1 MSSSIEVGLAA
12 AGDDA
17 LATMQNGRT
26 AEGAARRPNRW
37 VLAST
42 VFGSI
47 IEWYDFYI
55 YGTAAALVFGR
66 LFFPATDPNV
76 STLAAF
82 VTFAIGLFARPLGGI
97 IFGHFGDRIG
107 RKSML
112 LISLILM
119 GIPTVLIGML
129 PTYQSI
135 GYLAPL
141 SLVFL
146 RIVQGLALGGEFGG
160 AVLMAVEHSSP
171 TTRSIYGSLPQ
182 LGVPGGVLLSTG
194 AFALVSRMN
203 EAEFL
208 NWGWRIP
215 FLAGAILVIFGVFVR
230 LRIAETPDFEAAR
243 KQGQIEAIPVV
254 TLLRR
259 RLATVL
265 LLSGGKLGE
274 VTLFFLTT
282 VYLVSYTTGRLGLP
296 RDFVLTTIVI
306 AAGVCFVNIPV
317 AGWLG
322 DRFGK
327 RLLYGTGA
335 ILLMIVAVPMFSL
348 LETREPAYVMVA
360 FIVPLG
366 FVFPLMFGP
375 QPSLYAA
382 QFPAALRY
390 TGISLG
396 VALASAA
403 GGGLAPVIATA
414 LVASWGNSVPIG
426 YYMAGMAAVSAV
438 SVFLMKRA

>member
-1 MSSSIEVGLAA
+1 LSSSVEVGLAVANDHGQSVA
-12 AGDDA
+12 AGA
-17 LATMQNGRT
+17 PIEKSVTL
-26 AEGAARRPNRW
+26 RPNRW

-66 LFFPATDPNV
+66 LFFPASDPNV

-112 LISLILM
+112 LISLVMM
-119 GIPTVLIGML
+119 GVPTVLIGVL

-135 GYLAPL
+135 GYWAPL
-141 SLVFL
+141 SLVVL
-146 RIVQGLALGGEFGG
+146 RVVQGLALGGEFGG
-160 AVLMAVEHSSP
+160 AVLMAVEHSSQ
-171 TTRSIYGSLPQ
+171 TTRSIFGSLPQ

-194 AFALVSRMN
+194 AFALVSRMG
-203 EAEFL
+203 EADFL
-208 NWGWRIP
+208 AWGWRIP
-215 FLAGAILVIFGVFVR
+215 FLAGAILVIFGIFVR
-230 LRIAETPDFEAAR
+230 LRIAETPDFETAR
-243 KQGQIEAIPVV
+243 AQGRIESLPVV
-254 TLLRR
+254 ALLRR
-259 RLATVL
+259 RLVAVL

-296 RDFVLTTIVI
+296 RDFVLTSIVI
-306 AAGVCFVNIPV
+306 AAAVCFINIPV

-322 DRFGK
+322 DRFGQK
-327 RLLYGTGA
+327 LIYGTGA
-335 ILLMIVAVPMFSL
+335 ILLMIAAVPMFLL
-348 LETREPAYVMVA
+348 LESRDHTLVMIA
-360 FIVPLG
+360 FVFPLG
-366 FVFPLMFGP
+366 FIFPLMFGP

-382 QFPAALRY
+382 QFPPELRY
-390 TGISLG
+390 SGISLG
-396 VALASAA
+396 VALASAT
-403 GGGLAPVIATA
+403 GGGLAPVIATG
-414 LVASWGNSVPIG
+414 LVGSWGSSVAIG
-426 YYMAGMAAVSAV
+426 YYMAGMAAISAV
-438 SVFLMKRA
+438 SVLFMKRA

>member
-1 MSSSIEVGLAA
+1 MSSSIEVGMPVAGAA
-12 AGDDA
+12 AGS
-17 LATMQNGRT
+17 QSV
-26 AEGAARRPNRW
+26 EGSRRPNRW

-66 LFFPATDPNV
+66 LFFPASDPSV

-82 VTFAIGLFARPLGGI
+82 LTFAIGLFARPLGGI

-119 GIPTVLIGML
+119 GVPTVLIGVL
-129 PTYQSI
+129 PTYESI

-160 AVLMAVEHSSP
+160 AVLMAVEHSSQK
-171 TTRSIYGSLPQ
+171 TRSIYGSLPQ

-194 AFALVSRMN
+194 SFALASRMN
-203 EAEFL
+203 EADFL

-230 LRIAETPDFEAAR
+230 LRIAETPDFENTR

-254 TLLRR
+254 ALVRR
-259 RLATVL
+259 RLVSVL

-282 VYLVSYTTGRLGLP
+282 VYLVSYATKSLGLP
-296 RDFVLTTIVI
+296 RDFVLTSIVI

-327 RLLYGTGA
+327 RLIYGLGA
-335 ILLMIVAVPMFSL
+335 VLLMFAAVPMFLL
-348 LETREPAYVMVA
+348 LETRDPTYVMIA
-360 FIVPLG
+360 FITPLG
-366 FVFPLMFGP
+366 FIFPLMFGP

-382 QFPAALRY
+382 QFPPELRY

-396 VALASAA
+396 VALASAT
-403 GGGLAPVIATA
+403 GGGLAPVIATG
-414 LVASWGNSVPIG
+414 LVASYGNSVPIG
-426 YYMAGMAAVSAV
+426 VYMAGMAAISAV
-438 SVFLMKRA
+438 SVFFMKRV

>member
-1 MSSSIEVGLAA
+1 MSSSIEVGMPVAGAA
-12 AGDDA
+12 AGS
-17 LATMQNGRT
+17 QSV
-26 AEGAARRPNRW
+26 EGSRRPNRW

-66 LFFPATDPNV
+66 LFFPASDPSV

-82 VTFAIGLFARPLGGI
+82 LTFAIGLFARPLGGN
-97 IFGHFGDRIG
+97 HFRAFRRSHRAQEHAADKPDFDG
-107 RKSML
+107 RSHR
-112 LISLILM
+112 SHRCA
-119 GIPTVLIGML
+119 PHL
-129 PTYQSI
+129 PSSI

-160 AVLMAVEHSSP
+160 AVLMAVEHSSQK
-171 TTRSIYGSLPQ
+171 TRSIYGSLPQ

-194 AFALVSRMN
+194 SFALASRMN
-203 EAEFL
+203 EADFL

-230 LRIAETPDFEAAR
+230 LRIAETPDFENTR

-254 TLLRR
+254 ALVRR
-259 RLATVL
+259 RLVSVL

-282 VYLVSYTTGRLGLP
+282 VYLVSYATKSLGLP
-296 RDFVLTTIVI
+296 RDFVLTSIVI

-327 RLLYGTGA
+327 RLIYGLGA
-335 ILLMIVAVPMFSL
+335 VLLMFAAVPMFLL
-348 LETREPAYVMVA
+348 LETRDPTYVMIA
-360 FIVPLG
+360 FITPLG
-366 FVFPLMFGP
+366 FIFPLMFGP

-382 QFPAALRY
+382 QFPPELRY

-396 VALASAA
+396 VALASAT
-403 GGGLAPVIATA
+403 GGGLAPVIATG
-414 LVASWGNSVPIG
+414 LVASYGNSVPIG
-426 YYMAGMAAVSAV
+426 VYMAGMAAISAV
-438 SVFLMKRA
+438 SVFFMKRV

>member
-1 MSSSIEVGLAA
+1 MSSSIEVGMPVAGAA
-12 AGDDA
+12 AGS
-17 LATMQNGRT
+17 QSV
-26 AEGAARRPNRW
+26 EGSRRPNRW

-66 LFFPATDPNV
+66 LFFPASDPSV

-82 VTFAIGLFARPLGGI
+82 LTFAIGLFARPLGGI

-119 GIPTVLIGML
+119 GVPTVLIGVL
-129 PTYQSI
+129 PTYESI

-160 AVLMAVEHSSP
+160 AVLMAVEHSSQK
-171 TTRSIYGSLPQ
+171 TRSIYGSLPQ

-194 AFALVSRMN
+194 SFALASRMN
-203 EAEFL
+203 EADFL

-230 LRIAETPDFEAAR
+230 LRIAETPDFENTR

-254 TLLRR
+254 ALVRR
-259 RLATVL
+259 RLVSVL

-282 VYLVSYTTGRLGLP
+282 VYLVSYATKSLGLP
-296 RDFVLTTIVI
+296 RDFVLTSIVI

-327 RLLYGTGA
+327 RLIYGLGA
-335 ILLMIVAVPMFSL
+335 VLLMFAAVPMFLL
-348 LETREPAYVMVA
+348 LETRDPTYVMIA
-360 FIVPLG
+360 FITPLG
-366 FVFPLMFGP
+366 FIFPLMFGP

-382 QFPAALRY
+382 QFPPELRY

-396 VALASAA
+396 VALASAT
-403 GGGLAPVIATA
+403 GGGLAPVIATG
-414 LVASWGNSVPIG
+414 LVASYGNSVPIG
-426 YYMAGMAAVSAV
+426 VYMAGMAAISAI
-438 SVFLMKRA
+438 SVFFMKRV

>member
-1 MSSSIEVGLAA
+1 MSSSIEVGMPVAGAA
-12 AGDDA
+12 AGS
-17 LATMQNGRT
+17 QSV
-26 AEGAARRPNRW
+26 EGTRRPNRW

-66 LFFPATDPNV
+66 LFFPASDPSV

-119 GIPTVLIGML
+119 GVPTVLIGVL
-129 PTYQSI
+129 PTYESI

-160 AVLMAVEHSSP
+160 AVLMAVEHSSQR
-171 TTRSIYGSLPQ
+171 TRSIYGSLPQ

-194 AFALVSRMN
+194 SFALASRMS
-203 EAEFL
+203 EADFL

-230 LRIAETPDFEAAR
+230 LRIAETPEFEMTR
-243 KQGQIEAIPVV
+243 KQGQIEAVPVV
-254 TLLRR
+254 ALVRR
-259 RLATVL
+259 RLVSVL

-282 VYLVSYTTGRLGLP
+282 VYLVSYATKSLGLP
-296 RDFVLTTIVI
+296 RDFVLTSIVI

-322 DRFGK
+322 DRYGK
-327 RLLYGTGA
+327 RLIYGLGA
-335 ILLMIVAVPMFSL
+335 VLLMFAAVPMFLL
-348 LETREPAYVMVA
+348 LETRDPTYVMIA
-360 FIVPLG
+360 FITPLG
-366 FVFPLMFGP
+366 FIFPLMFGP
-375 QPSLYAA
+375 QPSL
-382 QFPAALRY
+382 
-390 TGISLG
+390 
-396 VALASAA
+396 
-403 GGGLAPVIATA
+403 
-414 LVASWGNSVPIG
+414 
-426 YYMAGMAAVSAV
+426 
-438 SVFLMKRA
+438 